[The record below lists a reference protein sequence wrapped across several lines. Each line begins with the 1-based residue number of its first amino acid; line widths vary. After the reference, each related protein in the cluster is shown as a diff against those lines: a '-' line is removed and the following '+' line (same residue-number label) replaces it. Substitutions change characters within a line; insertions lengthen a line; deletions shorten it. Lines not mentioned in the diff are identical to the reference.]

1 MPPASLPAM
10 KHYRGDLWR
19 DGYRR
24 FGPMTDDDGNPPA
37 PPCLYCRIQ
46 FRDKKTNVLGYELN
60 SDPAVT
66 GEGTITIEDAVTY
79 EFNIPDQ
86 GLPLE
91 AGTYVWDFETYLT
104 VDHSDPPITWFTGT
118 MTVIQDVSR
127 D

>member
-1 MPPASLPAM
+1 MLPAALSGM

-24 FGPMTDDDGNPPA
+24 FGPMNDENNLPPGA
-37 PPCLYCRIQ
+37 PCLYCRMQ
-46 FRDKKTNVLGYELN
+46 FRDKKTGVLGYELN

-66 GEGTITIEDAVTY
+66 EGTIEIEDAVNY
-79 EFNIPDQ
+79 EFFIPDQ

-104 VDHSDPPITWFTGT
+104 ADHTDPPITWFTGT
-118 MTVIQDVSR
+118 MTVLSDVSH